1 MHLLKS
7 SVLAPFLCYVD
18 ITLSDSSIGRHKG
31 VTFEYKLCTYIF
43 DTGTLR
49 PLSQSLFDLG
59 NRDQQKSFAFLH
71 RYVSRAPPNLQ
82 KQSTLCCLAKVHL
95 CYFVLTQIQAV
106 LYMQSTKNVSS
117 EIIE

>member
-59 NRDQQKSFAFLH
+59 NREQQKSFAF
-71 RYVSRAPPNLQ
+71 
-82 KQSTLCCLAKVHL
+82 
-95 CYFVLTQIQAV
+95 FTQV
-106 LYMQSTKNVSS
+106 CF
-117 EIIE
+117 